1 VPNTEIV
8 IVSFLPDLEWITL
21 SLRSISKYAS
31 GFSGVTIIVP
41 WDDLGSFLPFEA
53 WRTKDGAPIR
63 VKKYIDLKGKG
74 MLMHEVMICS
84 ADIYCP
90 HADFIMHM
98 DSDCLFHEPVTPED
112 YIRNGKPDLLM
123 VKYSSFPDGRAEHR
137 WQQNV
142 VRALGLGVEF
152 FPFETMQRHPSVHVR
167 EVYKSMRE
175 QIENVH
181 KCPFNQYVIEQ
192 ENSWPQGFAE
202 FPTLGAWAHFHAD
215 LHKLYNFIEIEKPD
229 IQSHPKTAHK
239 VTQFWSHS
247 SRDPK
252 HWELYQHQLRM
263 ARRIVA

>member
-1 VPNTEIV
+1 MPNTEIV

-21 SLRSISKYAS
+21 SLRSISKYAT

-53 WRTKDGAPIR
+53 WKTKDGAPIK
-63 VKKYIDLKGKG
+63 VKKYIDVRGKG

-84 ADIYCP
+84 ADLYCP

-98 DSDCLFHEPVTPED
+98 DSDCLFHEEVTPED

-123 VKYSSFPDGRAEHR
+123 VKYTSFPAGRAEYR

-142 VRALGLGVEF
+142 MRALGLPMEHVQ
-152 FPFETMQRHPSVHVR
+152 FETMQRHPSCHRIETYKEVR
-167 EVYKSMRE
+167 QRIE
-175 QIENVH
+175 QIH

-202 FPTLGAWAHFHAD
+202 FPTLGAWAYYGS
-215 LHKLYNFIEIEKPD
+215 LHYNFIEIEKPD
-229 IQSHPKTAHK
+229 IQGHPKSAHK

-252 HWELYQHQLRM
+252 HWELYQNQLRM

>member
-1 VPNTEIV
+1 MKCEIV
-8 IVSFLPDLEWITL
+8 IVSYLPDLEWITL
-21 SLRSISKYAS
+21 SLRSISKYAT

-41 WDDLGSFLPFEA
+41 WQDLGSFLPFEA

-63 VKKYIDLKGKG
+63 VKKYIDVPGKG

-90 HADFIMHM
+90 HAEFIMHM
-98 DSDCLFHEPVTPED
+98 DSDCLFHEAVTPED

-123 VKYSSFPDGRAEHR
+123 VKYTSFPAGRAEYK

-142 VRALGLGVEF
+142 MRALGYSIDHV
-152 FPFETMQRHPSVHVR
+152 PFETMQRHPSVHVKD
-167 EVYKSMRE
+167 VYSQMRHRVE
-175 QIENVH
+175 EIH

-202 FPTLGAWAHFHAD
+202 FPTIGAYAYW
-215 LHKLYNFIEIEKPD
+215 KLPSAYNFIEIEKPD
-229 IQSHPKTAHK
+229 IQGHPKSAHK
-239 VTQFWSHS
+239 VTQFWSHA

-252 HWELYQHQLRM
+252 HWELYQNQLRM